1 MNESDIR
8 QIAGKCFKAL
18 HRFSASSKRYDYEI
32 HCIEQ
37 AILEA
42 TQQLQQR
49 IEQLEKEN
57 KELRILLSND
67 GALTRWRLLQRG
79 VHVQSPQALLGTK
92 SRAAMSNTTKEEGK

>member
-42 TQQLQQR
+42 TQQPQQLQQR
-49 IEQLEKEN
+49 IETLEKDN
-57 KELRILLSND
+57 AEL
-67 GALTRWRLLQRG
+67 
-79 VHVQSPQALLGTK
+79 
-92 SRAAMSNTTKEEGK
+92 